1 MFVVCLTE
9 NECKKCLNCLEIYA
23 RLLSVFI
30 ELGVPI
36 IAKQANRCV
45 ITCHVASPQR
55 GVAHIK
61 EEFVSI
67 EPCKKEKGESSGQQV
82 TSICHSSL
90 GCNPR
95 GLIFCVMGWRC
106 RGLQV
111 KQLLMIS
118 LACWYG
124 IFQIWYNEPALLC
137 NRACCSS
144 GVEKRQVYQLV
155 HCHEP

>member
-1 MFVVCLTE
+1 MSVIWLIE
-9 NECKKCLNCLEIYA
+9 NDWKNCLNCLEIQA
-23 RLLSVFI
+23 APLSVFI

-67 EPCKKEKGESSGQQV
+67 ETCKKDEEESLGQWV

-95 GLIFCVMGWRC
+95 GLRPCAMGQRR
-106 RGLQV
+106 RGY
-111 KQLLMIS
+111 K
-118 LACWYG
+118 
-124 IFQIWYNEPALLC
+124 
-137 NRACCSS
+137 
-144 GVEKRQVYQLV
+144 
-155 HCHEP
+155 